1 MDKYEIGAK
10 LKSVRIGLNINQI
23 DVAKLLNITV
33 QKVSSFETGRTRIDL
48 ETFIKLCKYY
58 NISSDDFFNLNS
70 NNDVTSESSLLSSF
84 RQLNKEGQEK
94 VLEYIQLLIKSEQ
107 YIKSRKSAM
116 VD

>member
-10 LKSVRIGLNINQI
+10 LKSVRIRLNINQVDI
-23 DVAKLLNITV
+23 AKLLDTTV

-58 NISSDDFFNLNS
+58 NISSDNFFNLNS
-70 NNDVTSESSLLSSF
+70 NNDVTSETSLLSNF
-84 RQLNKEGQEK
+84 RQLNQEGQDK
-94 VLEYIQLLIKSEQ
+94 VLEYIQLLIKSGQ